1 MGGFHIGDPLIG
13 EYAKRMQIDTS
24 FVKKKG
30 RGKPLPSDSE

>member
-1 MGGFHIGDPLIG
+1 MGGFHDGDPLVG

-30 RGKPLPSDSE
+30 SRHL